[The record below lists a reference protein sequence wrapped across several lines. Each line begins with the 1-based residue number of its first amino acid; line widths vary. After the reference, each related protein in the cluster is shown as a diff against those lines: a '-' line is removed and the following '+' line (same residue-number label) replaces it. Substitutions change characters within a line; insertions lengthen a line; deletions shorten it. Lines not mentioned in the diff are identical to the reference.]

1 MDQCPLVNEWIDK
14 MWYRH
19 IMAYYSAF
27 KRKKIVL
34 CATIWMNLKDIKQS
48 EISQSQKGKYCV

>member
-14 MWYRH
+14 MWYVH
-19 IMAYYSAF
+19 IMIYYSAF
-27 KRKKIVL
+27 KMKKIVL

-48 EISQSQKGKYCV
+48 EISQ